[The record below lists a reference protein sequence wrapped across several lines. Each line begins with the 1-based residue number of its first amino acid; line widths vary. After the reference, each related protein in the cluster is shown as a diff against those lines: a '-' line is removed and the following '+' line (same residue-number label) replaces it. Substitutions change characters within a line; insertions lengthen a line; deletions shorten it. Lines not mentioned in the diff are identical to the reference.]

1 MSEDGIDDV
10 VERGMRQ
17 LLTATLQIAERVA
30 RARQDLIR
38 RQRDQ
43 QPATERAQQEHLR
56 SVAAD
61 RADMRAVLAPVEEFQ
76 WWNKASAERIAGV
89 YEAAEAWKDYDPAAL
104 QASARIRDEVKA
116 RYGIDTADLQG
127 DGAYLQ
133 DAVGTQKDA
142 AASTEELRKHHDTMA
157 LIAAAQQAEL
167 QREAQGLRGE
177 MERLQVPEA
186 YLADSTL
193 LEALRGARDA
203 SDVDARTD
211 AERVVAERVHLIQE
225 DGLQGPT
232 IDQLRDE
239 IGGSYSGADDSLFQD
254 AAFVAAAKDWH
265 EARVLAEGGFVTQDK
280 GLEARYEAA
289 EKDLFSRIDALGR
302 DIERD
307 VLNDRPDTPVSSHS
321 QQMPVDQTPAYGSSE
336 HRKAF
341 AVKLEGTGT
350 PEEVKGRLVAAADQ
364 GSHPREAT
372 RQTVK
377 VPAAPRR
384 APSSPV
390 RETTKSG
397 PTR

>member
-1 MSEDGIDDV
+1 MSEDGFDDV

-17 LLTATLQIAERVA
+17 LLAAALQLAERVA
-30 RARQDLIR
+30 RVRQELIR
-38 RQRDQ
+38 NQ
-43 QPATERAQQEHLR
+43 QPGTQRANQEQLREVAT
-56 SVAAD
+56 D
-61 RADMRAVLAPVEEFQ
+61 RANMQAALAPVEEFQ
-76 WWNKASAERIAGV
+76 WWNKASAEQIAGV
-89 YEAAEAWKDYDPAAL
+89 YEAAEAWKDYDPIAL
-104 QASARIRDEVKA
+104 QASERIRDEVKA

-127 DGAYLQ
+127 DRGYLQ
-133 DAVGTQKDA
+133 DVVGTQKDA
-142 AASTEELRKHHDTMA
+142 AAAKEDVRQHNEAMG
-157 LIAAAQQAEL
+157 LIAAAQAAEL

-186 YLADSTL
+186 YLADPAL
-193 LEALRGARDA
+193 LEALKGARDA

-225 DGLQGPT
+225 DGLQGPS

-239 IGGSYSGADDSLFQD
+239 IGGSYSGADDSMFQD

-265 EARVLAEGGFVTQDK
+265 EARVLAEGGFVSQDK
-280 GLEARYEAA
+280 GLEARYEAS
-289 EKDLFSRIDALGR
+289 EKELFSRIDALGR

-307 VLNDRPDTPVSSHS
+307 VLNSQPETARSSG
-321 QQMPVDQTPAYGSSE
+321 QQENVRGDQVAAYGSSE

-341 AVKLEGTGT
+341 GATLEGTGT

-372 RQTVK
+372 RQNVK
-377 VPAAPRR
+377 VPPTPRR

-390 RETTKSG
+390 RETSKSG